1 MAVGYYSE
9 LKVWHKSMDLAV
21 EIYQLVKFLPKEEL
35 YGLSDQ
41 MRRAVVSIPSNIAE
55 GHQRSATKDYI
66 RFLFIA
72 KGSLGELETQLLLCE
87 RLGYVNNEISRPI
100 YSRCEEIGRMLSGL
114 INSLQEKLK
123 AGKQGVEIS
132 SRRD

>member
-1 MAVGYYSE
+1 
-9 LKVWHKSMDLAV
+9 MDLAV
-21 EIYQLVKFLPKEEL
+21 EIYQLVKLLPREEL

-87 RLGYVNNEISRPI
+87 RLGYVNNEISGPI

-123 AGKQGVEIS
+123 AGKQG
-132 SRRD
+132 